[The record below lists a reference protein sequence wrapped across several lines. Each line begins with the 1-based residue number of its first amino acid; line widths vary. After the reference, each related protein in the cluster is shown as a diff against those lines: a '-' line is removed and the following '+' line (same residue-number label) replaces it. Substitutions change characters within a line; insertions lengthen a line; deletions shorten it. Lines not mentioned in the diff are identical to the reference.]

1 MGCDAACGRSTF
13 TPCVSSGAEIMK
25 MMSSTSITS
34 MYGTTL
40 ISAMRRLRCRGP
52 GVMTCVSVFR
62 SSHTSRARLPLQ
74 HRGKFL
80 QEVVIAID
88 DAVELGR
95 VAVVR
100 DHCGDGGE
108 EAHRG
113 GDEGRG
119 GAGRGGRRA
128 RRGGGRG
135 RAGRGRGA
143 PRRAGRARGGA
154 RRAGGGGGRRG
165 Q

>member
-52 GVMTCVSVFR
+52 GVMTRVSALR

-95 VAVVR
+95 VTVVR
-100 DHCGDGGE
+100 EHNKDGGE

-113 GDEGRG
+113 GDEDHNKTKHHHRQ
-119 GAGRGGRRA
+119 AHLIDVRERA
-128 RRGGGRG
+128 ERIHD
-135 RAGRGRGA
+135 A
-143 PRRAGRARGGA
+143 PH
-154 RRAGGGGGRRG
+154 
-165 Q
+165 

>member
-1 MGCDAACGRSTF
+1 MGCAGAEGRSTF
-13 TPCVSSGAEIMK
+13 TPCVSSGAVIMK

-40 ISAMRRLRCRGP
+40 ISAMRRLRLRGP
-52 GVMTCVSVFR
+52 GVMTRVSALR
-62 SSHTSRARLPLQ
+62 SSHTSRAGRPLQ

-88 DAVELGR
+88 DAGELGR

-113 GDEGRG
+113 GDEGLG
-119 GAGRGGRRA
+119 DAGRRRRRA
-128 RRGGGRG
+128 RRGDVRE
-135 RAGRGRGA
+135 RVERIHDA
-143 PRRAGRARGGA
+143 PHRFVLVFV
-154 RRAGGGGGRRG
+154 
-165 Q
+165 

>member
-13 TPCVSSGAEIMK
+13 TPCVSSGAVIMK

-40 ISAMRRLRCRGP
+40 ISAMRR
-52 GVMTCVSVFR
+52 VSALR

-113 GDEGRG
+113 GDEGLG
-119 GAGRGGRRA
+119 DAGRHHRQARLIDVRERA
-128 RRGGGRG
+128 ERIHD
-135 RAGRGRGA
+135 A
-143 PRRAGRARGGA
+143 PH
-154 RRAGGGGGRRG
+154 
-165 Q
+165 